1 MKSVVGALIAILVA
15 AYAYLAFVGVEPAD
29 RRPGT
34 LLAGTEQPLPM
45 DLSFLDAAME
55 VELETRPWFGIP
67 FSVTVVVAR
76 DENAIYVPSL
86 YDAAQPFPGTKYWNH
101 VVAANPNVRLRVE
114 ETLYPLSIT
123 PVMDQTEFRAAF
135 AALGRKY
142 PFWREQMTL
151 DDSQP
156 RFALLRLQPR

>member
-1 MKSVVGALIAILVA
+1 MKSVFAAIVTILALV
-15 AYAYLAFVGVEPAD
+15 YAWLAFIGIEPAD

-34 LLAGTEQPLPM
+34 LLAGTEQPLPT
-45 DLSFLDAAME
+45 DLSFLDTAME

-76 DENAIYVPSL
+76 DADEIYVPSL
-86 YDAAQPFPGTKYWNH
+86 YDTAQPFPGTKYWNH
-101 VVAANPNVRLRVE
+101 VVAANPNVRLRVDE
-114 ETLYPLSIT
+114 MLYPLTIT
-123 PVMDQTEFRAAF
+123 PVTNEAEFRDAF

-151 DDSQP
+151 DGSQP